1 MAVNVTDVYES
12 DFGVIRAEV
21 HRMYSDTIVDFMDM
35 NYWDMKWFDRTHE
48 VPDLPKKGSYKEF
61 VIESWLGLQG
71 TQPKASGS
79 IYNIKRA

>member
-1 MAVNVTDVYES
+1 MYES
-12 DFGVIRAEV
+12 DFGVIHAEV

-48 VPDLPKKGSYKEF
+48 VQGLAKKGSYEEF